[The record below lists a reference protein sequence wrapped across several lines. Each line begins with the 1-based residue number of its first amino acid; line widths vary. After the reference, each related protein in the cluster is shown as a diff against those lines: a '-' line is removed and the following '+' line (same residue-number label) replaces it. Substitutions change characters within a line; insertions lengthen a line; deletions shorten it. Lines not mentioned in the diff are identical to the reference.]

1 MDLSEGTITTNRKM
15 IDCIIFFNELEL
27 LSYRLHI
34 LKNVVDF
41 FVIVESTHT
50 FSGKEKNLFFHEN
63 KDKFADFADK
73 IIHIVVDDLPHK
85 YPNIDYKNFYS
96 GEQWQNEIFQR
107 NAISRGI
114 EKLNLDDHDI
124 LIISDVDEIPN
135 PATLYPIKHQEPP
148 IEIHM
153 LAMDF
158 YYYNLNTKLY
168 ETWTEAKV
176 LSYKKYQELAIPC
189 DQIRHYQCPTIQ
201 NGGWHLSYFGDGVYI
216 KTKIESFSH
225 QEYNNHYYTDTAKIE
240 EKIGKFSDLYDRNIN
255 FHKIPIHENTN
266 LPPDY
271 EKYLQKFIVI

>member
-1 MDLSEGTITTNRKM
+1 MDLSEGTITPNRKM

-34 LKNVVDF
+34 LKNVVDY

-50 FSGKEKNLFFHEN
+50 FSGKEKPLFFHEN

-85 YPNIDYKNFYS
+85 YPHIDYKNFYS

-114 EKLNLDDHDI
+114 EKLHLDDHDI
-124 LIISDVDEIPN
+124 LIISDVDEIPD
-135 PATLYPIKHQEPP
+135 PITLYPIKHQETP

-168 ETWTEAKV
+168 DTWTEAKV
-176 LSYKKYQELAIPC
+176 LSYK
-189 DQIRHYQCPTIQ
+189 
-201 NGGWHLSYFGDGVYI
+201 N
-216 KTKIESFSH
+216 TKS
-225 QEYNNHYYTDTAKIE
+225 
-240 EKIGKFSDLYDRNIN
+240 
-255 FHKIPIHENTN
+255 
-266 LPPDY
+266 
-271 EKYLQKFIVI
+271 